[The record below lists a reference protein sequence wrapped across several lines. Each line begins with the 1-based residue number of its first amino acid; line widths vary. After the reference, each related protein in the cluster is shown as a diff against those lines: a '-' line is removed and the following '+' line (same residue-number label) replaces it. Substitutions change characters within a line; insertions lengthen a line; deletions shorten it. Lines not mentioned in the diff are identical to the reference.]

1 MPHRRLILIID
12 DEPTIVK
19 GIQLRLQKAGFEA
32 ITAHDGRTGVRLAMQ
47 TAPDLVLMD
56 CEMPVMDGF
65 SALGLMKQHVETSE
79 IPVILISGR
88 DSDRDEALAA
98 GAAAFLAKPFGGQEL
113 MLLIDELTLTNCAN
127 ESDKV

>member
-1 MPHRRLILIID
+1 MPQRRSILIID

-65 SALGLMKQHVETSE
+65 NALGFMKQHVETSE

-113 MLLIDELTLTNCAN
+113 MLLIDELTLANCAN
-127 ESDKV
+127 ESDKE

>member
-1 MPHRRLILIID
+1 MPQRRLILIID

-19 GIQLRLQKAGFEA
+19 GIQLRLQKAGFET
-32 ITAHDGRTGVRLAMQ
+32 ITAHDGRAGVRLAMQ
-47 TAPDLVLMD
+47 STPDLVLMD
-56 CEMPVMDGF
+56 CQMPVMDGF
-65 SALGLMKQHVETSE
+65 SALGSMRQHVETSD

-113 MLLIDELTLTNCAN
+113 MLLIDELTLANCAT